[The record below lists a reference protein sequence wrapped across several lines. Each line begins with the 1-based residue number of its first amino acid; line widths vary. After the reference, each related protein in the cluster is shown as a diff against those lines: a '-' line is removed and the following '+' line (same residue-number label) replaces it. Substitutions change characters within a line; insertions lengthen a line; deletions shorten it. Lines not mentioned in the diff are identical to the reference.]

1 MFKPTLRFM
10 ILACCVTNGPAF
22 AWAQPKTAPVQDEA
36 VRKLS
41 QDLSKLKLAL
51 APDWRAV
58 DASLY
63 YVDFSKSAL
72 TPATL
77 AELRPILAETK
88 VPLSLYL
95 NSRTFKD
102 ADLAPLENL
111 ACIRRLVLAEPVTDA
126 GLEHLRG
133 LGNLEELTLW
143 SDNVTNAGLAH
154 LSKLTKLRN
163 LSVSGKKVTLA
174 CCVHLADL
182 ELEEFS
188 GIEVPPGRT
197 ALYQIGDAQ
206 LAQIKVMTKMRKLEI
221 GGSKLTDAGLADLAN
236 MTGLRELQISAPR
249 PGGGDLKITKAGLAR
264 LAALKNLERLTMI
277 PCKGIRGDGLASLA
291 EMPSLRSL
299 TIAANSKVW
308 QSPAIKMP
316 ANVIDAEVARQIAN
330 AKNLQYLHL
339 GQADDAVLEPIGGM
353 KSLRTLELGS
363 TKVTEA
369 GVAHL
374 GGLTDLERVN
384 LSYTPQT
391 DDGLKHLAGMKKLK
405 SLNLAK
411 CQIEGP
417 GLAHLAAMKQLEEL
431 HLEYNPLTEEAL
443 PHLLRLTGLRDL
455 NLTQTKIGDD
465 AALALKKALPKARIR
480 DAWGEEVLLVQ
491 PAQRKVEDLS
501 KAKPDFTLTA
511 IQYYAEFQKDEKAAA
526 KKYDG
531 KIVELIGVV
540 AGHIGLDKGEPYLG
554 LAAKEKSDYSGVL
567 CFTADPRPWLQH
579 APGQTVKIRGRQN
592 SSRPDPVLFG
602 RFVSGAALVDCAIV
616 EASKNPA
623 IPLTVADLED
633 QLAERMLT
641 TQKYRGRPVWLTGEI
656 SKLTIGEDGGVNIRL
671 KSGPKFSFECWI
683 SAGDRKLARDLKLK
697 VGDTVTFYGKCNTQV
712 YATNTAM
719 LILPSAVPIKKEGA
733 IQPAPR
739 RSARGNR
746 IGAGT

>member
-10 ILACCVTNGPAF
+10 ILACCLANGPAF
-22 AWAQPKTAPVQDEA
+22 ARAQPKTAPVQDEA

-51 APDWRAV
+51 APDWRAA

-133 LGNLEELTLW
+133 LSNLEELSLW
-143 SDNVTNAGLAH
+143 SDNVTNDGLAH
-154 LSKLTKLRN
+154 LSKLTKLRK
-163 LSVSGKKVTLA
+163 LSVSGRKVTLA
-174 CCVHLADL
+174 CCIHLADL
-182 ELEEFS
+182 ELEQFS
-188 GIEVPPGRT
+188 GIGEPRGFAARDK
-197 ALYQIGDAQ
+197 IGDQQ
-206 LAQIKVMTKMRKLEI
+206 LAQMKVMTKMRKLEI
-221 GGSKLTDAGLADLAN
+221 GGSKLTDAGLADLAS
-236 MTGLRELQISAPR
+236 MTGLRELKISNA
-249 PGGGDLKITKAGLAR
+249 GLGGDPRFGGDVRITKAGLAR
-264 LAALKNLERLTMI
+264 LAALKNVEVLSI
-277 PCKGIRGDGLASLA
+277 VPCSALRGDGLAPLA
-291 EMPSLRSL
+291 EMTRLRSL
-299 TIAANSKVW
+299 TIDIDTTTW
-308 QSPAIKMP
+308 RSPLAKTP
-316 ANVIDAEVARQIAN
+316 PNPIDAEAARHIAN

-339 GQADDAVLEPIGGM
+339 GQADDAVLEVIGGM
-353 KSLRTLELGS
+353 KSLRTLELAK
-363 TKVTEA
+363 TKITEA
-369 GVAHL
+369 GIGHL
-374 GGLTDLERVN
+374 GGLTDLERVD
-384 LSYTPQT
+384 LAYTPQT

-417 GLAHLAAMKQLEEL
+417 GLAHLAAMRQLEEL
-431 HLEYNPLTEEAL
+431 HLEYNPLTEEAM

-480 DAWGEEVLLVQ
+480 DAWGEDVLLVQ
-491 PAQRKVEDLS
+491 PARRKVEDLS

-511 IQYYAEFQKDEKAAA
+511 IQYYAEFQKNETAAA

-540 AGHIGLDKGEPYLG
+540 AGHIGLVNGEPYLG
-554 LAAKEKSDYSGVL
+554 LTYKEGSDYPGVA
-567 CFTADPRPWLQH
+567 CFTADPQPWLKYGV
-579 APGQTVKIRGRQN
+579 GQTIKLRGRQDSGGPN
-592 SSRPDPVLFG
+592 PNFGGGDAEGLPVL
-602 RFVSGAALVDCAIV
+602 ADCAIL
-616 EASKNPA
+616 EASANPA
-623 IPLTVADLED
+623 IPLSVADLEKA
-633 QLAERMLT
+633 LADRTLAT
-641 TQKYRGRPVWLTGEI
+641 KQYYNKPVWLTGEI
-656 SKLTIGEDGGVNIRL
+656 SSLVIHDQGANLVL
-671 KSGPKFSFECWI
+671 KTGPKLKIEFRLR
-683 SAGDRKLARDLKLK
+683 AGEKQLARQMKMK
-697 VGDTVTFYGKCNTQV
+697 VGDTVTFYGKCSISVTAV
-712 YATNTAM
+712 NTAT
-719 LILPSAVPIKKEGA
+719 LILSSAVPIKKE
-733 IQPAPR
+733 
-739 RSARGNR
+739 
-746 IGAGT
+746 